1 MQEYLGYSTNG
12 EIRYKAT
19 SGGVGTSII
28 KYLFDNGLIDYSISF
43 RFDNTTLSYKPEL
56 ISSFSEYKICGSIY
70 QEMDYIGYIK
80 SILPEIKTGSRVAF
94 FCSPCQ
100 AKLLRALCQKRNI
113 MVVLIGLTCS
123 SQQSLDATL
132 YLLKQ
137 MNIDKNEISCIQ
149 YRGEG
154 WPSGIR
160 IQLCNGTTK
169 YIANNKS
176 LWAEI
181 FHSKLFIQKRCFG
194 CNNTL
199 NDYCDVSLADPWLKE
214 VKQQEKDGQ
223 TLFLVEQKL
232 ERTLST
238 I

>member
-94 FCSPCQ
+94 SVHHVKQSCS
-100 AKLLRALCQKRNI
+100 
-113 MVVLIGLTCS
+113 VL
-123 SQQSLDATL
+123 
-132 YLLKQ
+132 YVRK
-137 MNIDKNEISCIQ
+137 EIS
-149 YRGEG
+149 
-154 WPSGIR
+154 W
-160 IQLCNGTTK
+160 
-169 YIANNKS
+169 
-176 LWAEI
+176 
-181 FHSKLFIQKRCFG
+181 LF
-194 CNNTL
+194 
-199 NDYCDVSLADPWLKE
+199 
-214 VKQQEKDGQ
+214 
-223 TLFLVEQKL
+223 
-232 ERTLST
+232 
-238 I
+238 